1 MRKPVGEGASL
12 RLDAG
17 GRMEQR
23 EKRSQASLGQYRG
36 SRRLRQEAL
45 EEGLLV
51 PSDVPDGLT
60 IINGSEIAAQ
70 FENSED
76 YRHL

>member
-1 MRKPVGEGASL
+1 MKVPAFVL
-12 RLDAG
+12 MLAG
-17 GRMEQR
+17 GWNR
-23 EKRSQASLGQYRG
+23 EKKGVKCLVRPRVKSRR
-36 SRRLRQEAL
+36 RRLRQEAL
-45 EEGLLV
+45 GEGLLV

-60 IINGSEIAAQ
+60 NINGSEIAAQ